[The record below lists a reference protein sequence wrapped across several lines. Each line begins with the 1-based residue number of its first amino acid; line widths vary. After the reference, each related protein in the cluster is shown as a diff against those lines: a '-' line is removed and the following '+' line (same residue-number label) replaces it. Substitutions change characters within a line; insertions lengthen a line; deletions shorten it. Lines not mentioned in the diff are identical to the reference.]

1 MSAIKLSEDTPLKEL
16 FELVPETRNLLHKYG
31 YSRILELDVEDIVID
46 KLSIRGL
53 FRLCGIGEEELV
65 SVLREIQS
73 LYNKKLEDK
82 L

>member
-1 MSAIKLSEDTPLKEL
+1 MSAVKLSEDTTLKEL
-16 FELVPETRNLLHKYG
+16 FELLPESRDVLGKYG
-31 YSRILELDVEDIVID
+31 YRKIRELDIEDVVID
-46 KLSIRGL
+46 KLSLKGL

-65 SVLREIQS
+65 SVLREIQD